1 MLTNKRVWLRLLLL
15 TVTLFAVIASAAF
28 QEAKT
33 PIKWQAGPGIGKL
46 GEIATIAI
54 PKGYNF
60 TGKDGTQR
68 LLELT
73 QNPTDGDELGA
84 IVPAGDD
91 SADNWFVI
99 FEFESSG
106 YVRDSEKDSLDA
118 DAILA
123 NIQKGTE
130 ESNKTRA
137 DKGWAPFHVVGW
149 SQKPF
154 YASDTHNLTWSIIG
168 QTQQSDGKS
177 DKSVNHSV
185 RILGRRGVMRVDLV
199 LSPERAAEVVPEF
212 NSLMSGFTFTPG
224 QTYSDWRSGDKVA
237 EYGLTGLIVGG
248 GAAVLLKTG
257 LLAKFWKLLV
267 VCFAA
272 IVGFIKRAFAYMK
285 RLIKGKGSEESPQQG

>member
-1 MLTNKRVWLRLLLL
+1 MLTSERVCSRVLFLVAALL
-15 TVTLFAVIASAAF
+15 AVVVSAAS
-28 QEAKT
+28 QEAKA
-33 PIKWQAGPGIGKL
+33 PIKWQAGPGVGKL
-46 GEIATIAI
+46 GDVATINFS
-54 PKGYNF
+54 KQYNF
-60 TGKDGTQR
+60 TGKEGTQK

-73 QNPTDGDELGA
+73 QNPTDGGELGA
-84 IVPAGDD
+84 IIPAGNGTG
-91 SADNWFVI
+91 DNWFVI
-99 FEFESSG
+99 FEFDPSG
-106 YVRDSEKDSLDA
+106 YVRDSEKDSLDP

-137 DKGWAPFHVVGW
+137 DRGWAPFHVVGW

-168 QTQQSDGKS
+168 QSQEGDGKV
-177 DKSVNHSV
+177 DNSVNHSV
-185 RILGRRGVMRVDLV
+185 RILGRRGVMRVDLI

-212 NSLMSGFTFTPG
+212 NSLMSGFAFTPG

-257 LLAKFWKLLV
+257 LLAKFWKLIV

-272 IVGFIKRAFAYMK
+272 IVGFIKRALAYLK
-285 RLIKGKGSEESPQQG
+285 RLFTGKGGEESPQQE